1 MTADPLRSILE
12 RCSCRAFRAD
22 PVPQADIDRLIEVL
36 RWAPSAGNRQPWRF
50 LVIGSQ
56 GLRARLA
63 HAAFDQEFLAQAP
76 IVFVVCVE
84 PERSAVRYGERGR
97 FLYAIQDTAAA
108 TENLLIAATAL
119 GYGSCWVGAFDE
131 NAVHEVLDIPEGL
144 RVVAMV
150 PVGVPAEPL
159 ARRGRRPREET
170 VEIR

>member
-1 MTADPLRSILE
+1 MTIDPLSPILE
-12 RCSCRAFRAD
+12 RSSCRAYRSD
-22 PVPQADIDRLIEVL
+22 PLPRADIDRLIETL

-50 LVIGSQ
+50 LVIESQ

-63 HAAFDQEFLAQAP
+63 HAAYDQEFLAQAP
-76 IVFVVCVE
+76 VVFVVCVE
-84 PERSAVRYGERGR
+84 PERSATRYGERGR

-131 NAVHEVLDIPEGL
+131 NAVHEVLEIPEGL
-144 RVVAMV
+144 RAVSMV

-159 ARRGRRPREET
+159 VRRGRRPREET
-170 VEIR
+170 VETR